1 MLIAVCTTGMIY
13 VGGFF
18 GVDAWGGTDCA
29 GDFIGAF
36 GNTDAFMGLPWGG
49 IIALLFTVIYLVARR
64 VMTFKDAMACIPKGF
79 NAMISPILILTL
91 AVSLKATITSSGR
104 QHLCP

>member
-1 MLIAVCTTGMIY
+1 MIY

-64 VMTFKDAMACIPKGF
+64 VITFRETARVRIRLGEIMALKPLGMQAMA
-79 NAMISPILILTL
+79 
-91 AVSLKATITSSGR
+91 SLKVMTRRATS
-104 QHLCP
+104 